1 MSGTVPELAIINK
14 KVSIFDRGDRYEIP
28 LYQRPYTWGE
38 EHIERLIEDVDDIPA
53 DGDQKYY
60 LGSLVVACKGD
71 SLWEVI
77 DGQQRLTTLY
87 LLLSALGVREDEDND
102 ALTFSCRAKSDYTL
116 AHLGKLGITGEVEDR
131 LVEQNIANGMR
142 VIRQKL
148 ATDFNE
154 EGLAELRKKLERTCL
169 YRIEVPDRT
178 DLNHYFEIMN
188 TRGEQLEQH
197 EVLKAWLMEP
207 LSGRSAAM
215 FASIW
220 DACSDMSCYVQ
231 MRFDVSTRKKLF
243 GRGFDAFPTS
253 ARINS
258 VSWNTEKGGNS
269 LGIKDIVS
277 SCSVDPIQQGE
288 GGDDPSRFKSII
300 DFRFF
305 LLHALKVFARTKHI
319 IGKDA
324 DVPLIASLL
333 DDKKLGSTF
342 HEVVDEG
349 LWDGR
354 PVDRARFSI
363 EFAECLLQ
371 TRFLFDKC
379 IIKREY
385 VGGDREGK
393 WSLKELRRG
402 SKKNYRYSNTRFKR
416 TKNQWTST
424 LDKTNRS
431 ALMIQSCLRVSYT
444 SPKVMHWITEL
455 LERLMDDPSLAESEA
470 FVPIAEEYAKGAV
483 REFLESDN
491 YMLGVNTQHIV
502 LNYLDYLLW
511 SRDKRRYEDFVFESR
526 TSVEHWYPQN
536 PSDDTFVKW
545 DEVDRFGNLC
555 LVKREVNSKFSN
567 LNPLAKKSTYQKLI
581 AKGSLKLR
589 RMAELTLDIEGW
601 KGGVCQ
607 DHEREMLSILRE
619 ACGIPI
625 NTHPNKHQP
634 LEQNKVI

>member
-1 MSGTVPELAIINK
+1 MMGGIVPELAI
-14 KVSIFDRGDRYEIP
+14 VDTAGSIFDRGDRYEIP
-28 LYQRPYTWGE
+28 LYQRPYAWGE
-38 EHIERLIEDVDDIPA
+38 EHIERLIEDVDDIPT

-60 LGSLVVACKGD
+60 LGSLVVARKGG

-87 LLLSALGVREDEDND
+87 LLLSALGIRSDEENG

-116 AHLGKLGITGEVEDR
+116 AHLGKLGISGEVEDK

-148 ATDFNE
+148 ATDFDE
-154 EGLAELRKKLERTCL
+154 EGLATLRKKLARTCL
-169 YRIEVPDRT
+169 YRIEVPEHT

-207 LSGRSAAM
+207 LSGRDAAM

-231 MRFDVSTRKKLF
+231 MRFDVPIREKLF
-243 GRGFDAFPTS
+243 GWGFDAFPTS
-253 ARINS
+253 ARIRS
-258 VSWNTEKGGNS
+258 VPWNTEKGGNS

-277 SCSVDPIQQGE
+277 SRSVGE
-288 GGDDPSRFKSII
+288 GQRGEEDDDPSRFESII

-305 LLHALKVFARTKHI
+305 LLHVLKVFAHTKGI
-319 IGKDA
+319 VGKDA

-333 DDKKLGSTF
+333 DDKKLGQTF
-342 HEVVDEG
+342 REVVSKG
-349 LWDGR
+349 LWEGG

-379 IIKREY
+379 IVKREY
-385 VGGDREGK
+385 VGGDLDGK
-393 WSLKELRRG
+393 WSLKELRRE
-402 SKKNYRYSNTRFKR
+402 SKKSYRYSNTKFKR
-416 TKNQWTST
+416 TKYQWAST
-424 LDKTNRS
+424 LDKTNKS
-431 ALMIQSCLRVSYT
+431 VLMIQSCLRVSYT

-455 LERLMDDPSLAESEA
+455 LTRMMDDPSLAGSEEFA
-470 FVPIAEEYAKGAV
+470 SIAEECASGAA
-483 REFLESDN
+483 REFLVSGD
-491 YMLGVNTQHIV
+491 YMQGVNTPHIV

-511 SRDKRRYEDFVFESR
+511 SREKRRYDDFVFEFR

-555 LVKREVNSKFSN
+555 LVQRNVNSKFSN
-567 LNPLAKKSTYQKLI
+567 LNPVAKKSTYQEMI

-589 RMAELTLDIEGW
+589 RMSELTQGIEDW

-607 DHEREMLSILRE
+607 EHEREMLGILRE
-619 ACGIPI
+619 ACDIPSDLTL
-625 NTHPNKHQP
+625 ND
-634 LEQNKVI
+634 

>member
-1 MSGTVPELAIINK
+1 MSAIVPELAIIDK
-14 KVSIFDRGDRYEIP
+14 EGSLFDRGDRYEIP
-28 LYQRPYTWGE
+28 LYQRPYAWGE

-53 DGDQKYY
+53 DGDQRYY
-60 LGSLVVACKGD
+60 LGSLVVARKGD

-87 LLLSALGVREDEDND
+87 LLLSALGIREDEDNGT
-102 ALTFSCRAKSDYTL
+102 LTFSCRAKSDYTL

-148 ATDFNE
+148 ATDFDE
-154 EGLAELRKKLERTCL
+154 KGLAALRKKLTKTCL
-169 YRIEVPDRT
+169 YRIEVPNRT

-207 LSGRSAAM
+207 LSGRNAAM

-231 MRFDVSTRKKLF
+231 MRFDVSTREKLF
-243 GRGFDAFPTS
+243 GWSFDAFPTS

-258 VSWNTEKGGNS
+258 VSWNTDKGGNS
-269 LGIKDIVS
+269 LGIKDIIS
-277 SCSVDPIQQGE
+277 SRAVDSIQQGE
-288 GGDDPSRFKSII
+288 EGDDPSRFESVI

-305 LLHALKVFARTKHI
+305 LLHALKVFARTKR
-319 IGKDA
+319 IGGKEP

-342 HEVVDEG
+342 REVVTEG

-379 IIKREY
+379 IVKREY
-385 VGGDREGK
+385 VGGDLDGR
-393 WSLKELRRG
+393 WSLKELRRE
-402 SKKNYRYSNTRFKR
+402 SKKSYRYSNTRFKR
-416 TKNQWTST
+416 AKNQWAST
-424 LDKTNRS
+424 LDKTDRS

-455 LERLMDDPSLAESEA
+455 LARLMEDPSLAGSEA
-470 FVPIAEEYAKGAV
+470 FVLVSEECAKGAV
-483 REFLESDN
+483 REFLDSGN
-491 YMLGVNTQHIV
+491 YMQGVNTQHIV

-511 SRDKRRYEDFVFESR
+511 SRDKRRYDNFVFEFR

-545 DEVDRFGNLC
+545 GEVDRFGNLC
-555 LVKREVNSKFSN
+555 LVQRNVNSKFSN
-567 LNPLAKKSTYQKLI
+567 LNPVAKKSTYQEMI
-581 AKGSLKLR
+581 ARGSLKLR
-589 RMAELTLDIEGW
+589 RMSELTQGIEDW
-601 KGGVCQ
+601 KAGACQ
-607 DHEREMLSILRE
+607 AHEEEMLSILRE
-619 ACGIPI
+619 ACGAR
-625 NTHPNKHQP
+625 TD
-634 LEQNKVI
+634 